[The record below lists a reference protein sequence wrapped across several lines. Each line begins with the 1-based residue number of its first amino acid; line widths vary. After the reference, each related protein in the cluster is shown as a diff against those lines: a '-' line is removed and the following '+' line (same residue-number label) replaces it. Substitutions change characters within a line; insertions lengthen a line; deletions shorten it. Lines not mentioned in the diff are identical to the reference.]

1 MALRWTRARLQALAA
16 GLGAD
21 VPFFLGQGPAVGRGT
36 GTELSP
42 MALPPYHYLLLNPGV
57 PLSTRW
63 VYENLDLARLTKE
76 AATASWDPEHPERWV
91 KNDLGE
97 VAIRRLPELAELLER
112 VRQAGALTQSV
123 SGSGPTIFGLFAT
136 WEAAKEAA
144 RALRPIVSGLAGRGP
159 GPHRPGDRQYL
170 GESRMDDLKI
180 FTGNAN
186 RPLAEKICKHL
197 GITLGEAV
205 VGRFS
210 DGEISVEF
218 RENVRGKDVYVIQ
231 PTCMPCNE
239 NLMELLVMMDALKR
253 ASARC
258 VTAVVTYFAYARQD
272 RKTAPRTPIS
282 AKLVADLIT
291 TAGANRMLTM
301 DLHTGQIQGFFNIPV
316 DHLYA
321 APVTLDYI
329 RENFGGDVV
338 VVSPDAGGVER
349 ARAFAKRLNT
359 SLAII
364 DKRRDATA
372 IKAMT
377 LIGNVWGKEA
387 IILDDMVTTGAT
399 LTMAAELLMRHGVR
413 AVHACVTHPVM
424 SRNAVSN
431 IQGSL
436 IKTLTVTDTIPL
448 TPEAAALEKIR
459 VLSVAP
465 LLGEAIKR
473 IHNQDSVSSL
483 FV

>member
-1 MALRWTRARLQALAA
+1 
-16 GLGAD
+16 
-21 VPFFLGQGPAVGRGT
+21 
-36 GTELSP
+36 
-42 MALPPYHYLLLNPGV
+42 
-57 PLSTRW
+57 
-63 VYENLDLARLTKE
+63 
-76 AATASWDPEHPERWV
+76 
-91 KNDLGE
+91 
-97 VAIRRLPELAELLER
+97 
-112 VRQAGALTQSV
+112 
-123 SGSGPTIFGLFAT
+123 
-136 WEAAKEAA
+136 
-144 RALRPIVSGLAGRGP
+144 
-159 GPHRPGDRQYL
+159 
-170 GESRMDDLKI
+170 MDDLKI

-197 GITLGEAV
+197 GIALGEAV

-210 DGEISVEF
+210 DGETSVEF
-218 RENVRGKDVYVIQ
+218 LENVRGKDVYVIQ

-349 ARAFAKRLNT
+349 SRAFAKRLNT

-399 LTMAAELLMRHGVR
+399 LTMAADLLMRHGVR
-413 AVHACVTHPVM
+413 SVHACVTHPVM

-448 TPEAAALEKIR
+448 TPEAASLEKIR

>member
-1 MALRWTRARLQALAA
+1 
-16 GLGAD
+16 
-21 VPFFLGQGPAVGRGT
+21 
-36 GTELSP
+36 
-42 MALPPYHYLLLNPGV
+42 
-57 PLSTRW
+57 
-63 VYENLDLARLTKE
+63 
-76 AATASWDPEHPERWV
+76 
-91 KNDLGE
+91 
-97 VAIRRLPELAELLER
+97 
-112 VRQAGALTQSV
+112 
-123 SGSGPTIFGLFAT
+123 
-136 WEAAKEAA
+136 
-144 RALRPIVSGLAGRGP
+144 
-159 GPHRPGDRQYL
+159 
-170 GESRMDDLKI
+170 MDDLKI
-180 FTGNAN
+180 FAGNAN

-197 GITLGEAV
+197 DITLGETV

-218 RENVRGKDVYVIQ
+218 LENVRGKDVYVIQ

-253 ASARC
+253 ASAHC

-473 IHNQDSVSSL
+473 IHDQDSVSSL

>member
-1 MALRWTRARLQALAA
+1 
-16 GLGAD
+16 
-21 VPFFLGQGPAVGRGT
+21 
-36 GTELSP
+36 
-42 MALPPYHYLLLNPGV
+42 
-57 PLSTRW
+57 
-63 VYENLDLARLTKE
+63 
-76 AATASWDPEHPERWV
+76 
-91 KNDLGE
+91 
-97 VAIRRLPELAELLER
+97 
-112 VRQAGALTQSV
+112 
-123 SGSGPTIFGLFAT
+123 
-136 WEAAKEAA
+136 
-144 RALRPIVSGLAGRGP
+144 
-159 GPHRPGDRQYL
+159 
-170 GESRMDDLKI
+170 MDDLKI

-186 RPLAEKICKHL
+186 RPLAEKICQHL
-197 GITLGEAV
+197 QIAMGEAV

-218 RENVRGKDVYVIQ
+218 RDNVRGQDVYVIQ

-239 NLMELLVMMDALKR
+239 NLMELLVMIDALKR

-258 VTAVVTYFAYARQD
+258 ITAVVTYYAYARQD

-291 TAGANRMLTM
+291 TAGAQRLLTM
-301 DLHTGQIQGFFNIPV
+301 DLHTGQLQGFFNIPV

-321 APVTLDYI
+321 APVTLEYI
-329 RENFGGDVV
+329 RKNFAPDVV

-364 DKRRDATA
+364 DKRREATA

-399 LTMAAELLMRHGVR
+399 VTMAAELLIRHGVR
-413 AVHACVTHPVM
+413 TVHACVTHPVM

-436 IKTLTVTDTIPL
+436 VQTLAVTDTIPL
-448 TPEAAALEKIR
+448 SPEAAALEKIR

-465 LLGEAIKR
+465 LLGEAIRR